1 MAAEKIYTAIP
12 AVMKAIG
19 AVGKEQVN
27 KTQNFKYRGVDDV
40 MNALHPALVE
50 NGVFVLPTILEHS
63 REERK
68 SAKGGNLIYSICKMS
83 YKFYADDGS
92 NVEVIILGEAM
103 DSGDKSINKALASA
117 YKYACFQLFCI
128 PTEEMKD
135 PDEESHDVEDRKI
148 NDVEK
153 KKLLQAAE
161 RTGMNLNAAIK
172 NRGGKSIDEVTVS
185 VYTKWM
191 IQLANAESVVPKEE
205 EQNIPED
212 IPEEACEEMP
222 FK

>member
-1 MAAEKIYTAIP
+1 MASEKIYTAIP
-12 AVMKAIG
+12 AVMKSIG

-50 NGVFVLPTILEHS
+50 NGVFVLPSILEHK

-83 YKFYADDGS
+83 YKFFADDGS

-128 PTEEMKD
+128 PTEEMND
-135 PDEESHDVEDRKI
+135 PDGESHEVEDRRI
-148 NDVEK
+148 NDTEK
-153 KKLLQAAE
+153 KNLIQAAE
-161 RTGMNLNAAIK
+161 RTGMNLDAAIK
-172 NRGGKSIDEVTVS
+172 KRGGKSIDEVTVS

-191 IQLANAESVVPKEE
+191 IKLANAESRIPKSPDNIHDISEE
-205 EQNIPED
+205 
-212 IPEEACEEMP
+212 PEEGLP